1 MYNRRSMSSPEKHS
15 FQAEIAQ
22 LLEIVIHSLYTDKEI
37 FLRELVSNAADASE
51 KLKFLQQTAAN
62 EIHDP
67 ERALE
72 IKVAFDKDAKTVTVT
87 DSGIGMT
94 HEELVKNL
102 GTIAHSGSRQFL
114 EQIKKQQAAG
124 DTRLIGQF
132 GVGFYSAFMVADRV
146 EVATRS
152 YRQAEKGWTWSSDG
166 KTGFEISE
174 TEDLPRGTRIT
185 LHLKESETDYASEW
199 RLRTILKK
207 YSNFVPFP
215 IQLGDEV
222 VNSMQPL
229 WTRSASGITAE
240 EYTEFYKYLTHDN
253 AEPQFRLHFNADAPI
268 AIRAVLFV
276 PAKSQE
282 RISMTRSEPAVD
294 LYCKQVLITP
304 GAKELLPEW
313 LRFLKGVVDSED
325 IPLNISRETM
335 QDSALMRKIKE
346 VLTGKVIRWLED
358 EAKADADKYAAFYSE
373 HGHCL
378 KEGAATDYANKE
390 KLAKLLRFKSS
401 HVDAS
406 KYTSLTDYVSR
417 MPEGQSEIYY
427 LSAPNKETALA
438 SPYYEVFE
446 SKSWEVLFLE
456 DPRDEYVLDM
466 VREFDG
472 KKLVAAEKA
481 DVAVDDTKKKGGGLS
496 EDDAK
501 AVAGYLKETLGEK
514 VGEVRSSQRLI
525 GSPAAVKEAAGA
537 IPASMRRMLKAMGQD
552 EGKENDAPDLEINPD
567 HPIIVRLNAIR
578 GENADLASQIASQVF
593 DNAMVGAGLMED
605 PRTMLTR
612 LNALLETL
620 LTK

>member
-1 MYNRRSMSSPEKHS
+1 
-15 FQAEIAQ
+15 
-22 LLEIVIHSLYTDKEI
+22 
-37 FLRELVSNAADASE
+37 
-51 KLKFLQQTAAN
+51 
-62 EIHDP
+62 
-67 ERALE
+67 
-72 IKVAFDKDAKTVTVT
+72 
-87 DSGIGMT
+87 
-94 HEELVKNL
+94 
-102 GTIAHSGSRQFL
+102 
-114 EQIKKQQAAG
+114 
-124 DTRLIGQF
+124 
-132 GVGFYSAFMVADRV
+132 
-146 EVATRS
+146 
-152 YRQAEKGWTWSSDG
+152 
-166 KTGFEISE
+166 
-174 TEDLPRGTRIT
+174 
-185 LHLKESETDYASEW
+185 
-199 RLRTILKK
+199 
-207 YSNFVPFP
+207 
-215 IQLGDEV
+215 
-222 VNSMQPL
+222 
-229 WTRSASGITAE
+229 
-240 EYTEFYKYLTHDN
+240 
-253 AEPQFRLHFNADAPI
+253 
-268 AIRAVLFV
+268 
-276 PAKSQE
+276 
-282 RISMTRSEPAVD
+282 
-294 LYCKQVLITP
+294 
-304 GAKELLPEW
+304 
-313 LRFLKGVVDSED
+313 
-325 IPLNISRETM
+325 
-335 QDSALMRKIKE
+335 
-346 VLTGKVIRWLED
+346 
-358 EAKADADKYAAFYSE
+358 
-373 HGHCL
+373 L

-578 GENADLASQIASQVF
+578 GENAELASQIASQVF